1 MIEIKVGTSSLSAQQ
16 LNTLTAKQPENNE
29 VQSCNLYKDTVRPL
43 YHVEKPTVYKHD
55 ILGNPQGMSPM
66 SSYKQHFDVAH
77 SLTDPIDPKP
87 TLHAEHIQ
95 VDSIVRK

>member
-1 MIEIKVGTSSLSAQQ
+1 MVMIEIKVGTSSLSAQQ

-43 YHVEKPTVYKHD
+43 YHVE
-55 ILGNPQGMSPM
+55 NPQGMSPM